1 MNGITLQSV
10 EQYMYRLL
18 PPRDAVLADMERVA
32 EKNEVPIVGPAV
44 GRLLYQL
51 ARFVNAGR
59 VFEMGSAI
67 GYSTIWWAQG
77 LRRGGKV
84 YYTDGSSANA
94 AQAEGYLQKA
104 GVRDRVEILVG
115 NALDLIDQVE
125 GEFDIVFNDVDKHD
139 YPEVFRKAA
148 GRIRV
153 RSGHNRYPVF
163 QQNAVF
169 RRAVLLDDYSAP
181 RRCCDWTT
189 SPVRSTSDRPLWS
202 SAQGIRTTSDSLIA
216 TSSVSRDSE
225 SHSLMMWVRNP
236 S

>member
-32 EKNEVPIVGPAV
+32 EKNDVPIVGPAV

-67 GYSTIWWAQG
+67 GYSTIWWARG

-153 RSGHNRYPVF
+153 GGLLVADNVLWSGRV
-163 QQNAVF
+163 AD
-169 RRAVLLDDYSAP
+169 A
-181 RRCCDWTT
+181 
-189 SPVRSTSDRPLWS
+189 PVRDRDTTAIRSFNKMLFSDERFYSTIIPL
-202 SAQGIRTTSDSLIA
+202 
-216 TSSVSRDSE
+216 RDGVAIG
-225 SHSLMMWVRNP
+225 LRVQ
-236 S
+236 